1 MYSADFQIRSSSDIT
16 LLLSDAENHRAV
28 HHPYLKAL
36 EVGSFQHM
44 NRILQDFA
52 AQYGHYS
59 TWFPRYL
66 NAVISK
72 LENPD
77 HRQHLQDNLA
87 EEKGQLQEED
97 LIAIRRLGIKD
108 EWVQSIPHPQ
118 LFRRFQKAMG
128 ANPDA
133 EPGKEVSCWRESFLH
148 FLENCSAPAAAGAIG
163 LGTESVVKLMY
174 QPIIGAIQK
183 HTDLSLEEYVFFP
196 LHTEVDDEHG
206 LILLNIA
213 AELAAQGPEQESE
226 LRKGMLKALDLRAAF
241 WDVLFERAKN
251 LDRV

>member
-1 MYSADFQIRSSSDIT
+1 VTSVDLRISSSAISP
-16 LLLSDAENHRAV
+16 LLNEAENHRAV
-28 HHPYLKAL
+28 RHPYLGAL
-36 EVGSFQHM
+36 AKGEFK
-44 NRILQDFA
+44 NIRRILQDFA

-59 TWFPRYL
+59 AWFPRYL

-77 HRQHLQDNLA
+77 HQQKLLDNLA
-87 EEKGQLQEED
+87 EEKGQLHEED
-97 LIAIRRLGIKD
+97 LIAIRELGIKD
-108 EWVQSIPHPQ
+108 EWVQGIPHPQ

-128 ANPDA
+128 ADSDA
-133 EPGKEVSCWRESFLH
+133 EPGMEVSSWRNSFLH
-148 FLENCSAPAAAGAIG
+148 FLENCTPNAAVGAIG
-163 LGTESVVKLMY
+163 LGTESVVKIMY

-213 AELAAQGPEQESE
+213 GQLAAQGPEQEAE
-226 LRKGMLKALDLRAAF
+226 IRKGMLKALDLRADF
-241 WDVLFERAKN
+241 WDAMLERAKI
-251 LDRV
+251 LDQA